1 MSTSTPRYLVV
12 SPATVSSTFIVYDG
26 ESIWLEGVALI
37 GLYSIIAASFW
48 WG

>member
-1 MSTSTPRYLVV
+1 MPGLLAAAPGLTTIV
-12 SPATVSSTFIVYDG
+12 SALIVYDG

-37 GLYSIIAASFW
+37 GLYGIIAAAFR

>member
-1 MSTSTPRYLVV
+1 MLLPLLVV
-12 SPATVSSTFIVYDG
+12 ALGLATALGALIVYDG

-37 GLYSIIAASFW
+37 GLYSMIAASFW